1 KSETAKLAAPKQPSV
16 SAQVSVA
23 EETITIKNS
32 DTKDWP
38 ALNIWLNP
46 SGAFRR
52 GYEAS
57 IKPLKVGEDAS
68 YRLRDFTKNDGERF
82 DPDKFRVKEVWI
94 GGHGFGYSM
103 YAF

>member
-1 KSETAKLAAPKQPSV
+1 M
-16 SAQVSVA
+16 SVA
-23 EETITIKNS
+23 AETITIKNA
-32 DTKDWP
+32 DTRDWP

-46 SGAFRR
+46 SGTLHR

-57 IKPLKVGEDAS
+57 IKPLKVAEEAT

-82 DPDKFRVKEVWI
+82 DPGKFRVKEVWI
-94 GGHGFGYSM
+94 GGNGFGYTT